1 MPEPLD
7 CTFMELRVGQLLDE
21 AAVLPE
27 GSPEQE
33 RIDKL
38 ISELQDGLV
47 AHSERMPRR
56 YAEGLLRA

>member
-1 MPEPLD
+1 
-7 CTFMELRVGQLLDE
+7 MELRVGQLLDE